1 MYATNCSPKWCK
13 LSQTGVLLS
22 GNLRSTFTFLT
33 ILEGNFKPSHFCS
46 ISFRRVIY
54 ILASYTVFVN
64 SANSVYIILPNPIAQ
79 NYFRL
84 ECIFPSEKQ
93 QRYFKALR
101 RKRKVG
107 QQTSALIET
116 NSLGQVVPQ
125 SG

>member
-13 LSQTGVLLS
+13 LSRAGVLLS

-33 ILEGNFKPSHFCS
+33 ILEENLKPSHFCN
-46 ISFRRVIY
+46 ISFRRVIC
-54 ILASYTVFVN
+54 ILTSDTVFVK
-64 SANSVYIILPNPIAQ
+64 SANAVYIILLNPIAQ

-101 RKRKVG
+101 CKRKVG
-107 QQTSALIET
+107 QQTNALLET
-116 NSLGQVVPQ
+116 NSLGQVVPH